1 VTEAVGVD
9 SAHGLFV
16 SHAQEERRPMGSRDP
31 PACFISESFKLENR
45 SQSRTRLQGKE
56 LRPGGKMNSYREI
69 AENKRI
75 YQLRLAEAALGR
87 YGLDVAGGYA
97 TLISDADCA
106 VFRVRVPMSLTPIV
120 HPYLGRIEGRQ
131 FLLRLEDTAE
141 RRIAKT
147 YSELVLLAAMLRDTE
162 LALPEPVP
170 ALDGTLVPE
179 LYDDSNREVNPIQCV
194 LFRWGEAPYPE
205 GAFMR
210 ARHWQ
215 EN

>member
-1 VTEAVGVD
+1 
-9 SAHGLFV
+9 
-16 SHAQEERRPMGSRDP
+16 
-31 PACFISESFKLENR
+31 
-45 SQSRTRLQGKE
+45 
-56 LRPGGKMNSYREI
+56 MNSYREI

-97 TLISDADCA
+97 TLISDAGCA
-106 VFRVRVPMSLTPIV
+106 VFRVRVPMNLTPIV
-120 HPYLGRIEGRQ
+120 HPYLGRIEGKQ

-141 RRIAKT
+141 RRVATT

-179 LYDDSNREVNPIQCV
+179 LYDDSNREVNPVQCV

>member
-1 VTEAVGVD
+1 LLYLQT
-9 SAHGLFV
+9 LFF
-16 SHAQEERRPMGSRDP
+16 E
-31 PACFISESFKLENR
+31 IK
-45 SQSRTRLQGKE
+45 SQSSSRPQRKE

-75 YQLRLAEAALGR
+75 YRLRLAEAALCR
-87 YGLDVAGGYA
+87 YGLDTGGGYA

-106 VFRVRVPMSLTPIV
+106 VFRVRIPASAIPVI
-120 HPYLGRIEGRQ
+120 HPYLGRIDSKQ

-141 RRIAKT
+141 RRVATT

-179 LYDDSNREVNPIQCV
+179 LYDDTNREVNPIQCV
-194 LFRWGEAPYPE
+194 LFRWGDVPFPEA
-205 GAFMR
+205 AFTR
-210 ARHWQ
+210 ATHWQ